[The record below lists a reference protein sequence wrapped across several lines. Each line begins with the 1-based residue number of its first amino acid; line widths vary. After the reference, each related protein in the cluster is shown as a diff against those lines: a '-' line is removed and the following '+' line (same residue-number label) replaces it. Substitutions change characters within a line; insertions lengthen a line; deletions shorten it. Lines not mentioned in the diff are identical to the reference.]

1 MGVYTSGAEVL
12 DLLLNL
18 QVGRPP
24 RLQPSD
30 IEALVE
36 GVEAEIDGLLKA
48 QGYPVVPATGARDR
62 ALLGLQVRR
71 KVAVLAYMT
80 LYQPTGRAPDW
91 TRMWDVDFDNFKQ
104 ALQDGKQRLVDQEPE
119 TAQSGQAVARW
130 FRILPEIPD
139 DG

>member
-12 DLLLNL
+12 DLLLSL

-48 QGYPVVPATGARDR
+48 QGYPDVPATGARDR

-139 DG
+139 G